1 MQRNQSLYEF
11 YEELEEL
18 GVGNYGV
25 VKKFV

>member
-1 MQRNQSLYEF
+1 MQRNQSPWEF
-11 YEELEEL
+11 YEELEEF